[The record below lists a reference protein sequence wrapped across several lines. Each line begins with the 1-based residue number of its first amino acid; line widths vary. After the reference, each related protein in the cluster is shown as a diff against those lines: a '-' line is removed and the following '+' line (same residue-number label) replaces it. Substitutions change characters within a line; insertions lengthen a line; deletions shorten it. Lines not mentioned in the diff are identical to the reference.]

1 MSDTAR
7 LEVIET
13 KLAHLERAVSELS
26 DVVYRQQR
34 EIQLALLRNQELK
47 SQLEGLQTLPETN
60 VLSEEKPPHY

>member
-34 EIQLALLRNQELK
+34 EIQLALLRNQQLK
-47 SQLEGLQTLPETN
+47 SELDGLQALPATSA
-60 VLSEEKPPHY
+60 VSEEKPPHY

>member
-47 SQLEGLQTLPETN
+47 SQLDGLQTLPATGQM
-60 VLSEEKPPHY
+60 SEEKPPHY